1 MNELYLDFGDDHQR
15 AMLFIAGAEHHR
27 ATLENLL
34 QNFPKTR
41 SEAAIEADSLA
52 LPLTD
57 FSIASCNLGDDGI
70 TIGLDGSQRVGVLD
84 LPGEDTQIE
93 DTPVEDTPA
102 EKTPAEPAVVFE
114 AVVPKADGESDMGE
128 PPEAPAGAAEPQA
141 PSLRLFP
148 EELDDRDAV
157 ERVYEDHLKTIAA
170 YLKAKLSVL
179 VQCDK
184 AIVAHVYPRAVEL
197 SGRVA
202 VLDTEA
208 DPGEGAASKD
218 AMDQIAAVA
227 SASSGL
233 VARLGEMLL
242 DLKDTETLILAYL
255 DLLCAG
261 PENSLTQ
268 ESRRLAEHLFR
279 HPKASL
285 LAFVDPTLSLPPIL
299 ASRFPIHLEL
309 AGIDRERCLTGGK
322 TVPTL
327 ALITLASERKLC
339 ASFDPA
345 ALFKHVSGFNPV
357 QYRDAMRFVDATAK
371 GRVTEGE
378 LISALQTFKKGSG
391 QDVQLPDKSFADI
404 GGYQDLVARLQQ
416 VARLMAGERVA
427 GIPEKLRRQLLPQGL
442 LLHGQPGTGKTLL
455 AKALAN
461 EMNATIQIVSG
472 PEVMDM
478 YVGES
483 ERKIR
488 NLFATAR
495 RNAPSV
501 IIFDEFDAIATQRS
515 ERPDGGN
522 RAGNAVVAQLL
533 TELDGFHEDLDVLV
547 VATTNRIDIIDE
559 ALLRPSRFM
568 PIEVP
573 LPDAVARRAIAELHA
588 RGYHVAEHLPE
599 DAVRLIAEYTEGL
612 NGDEIRAVFQEAATA
627 LFLEQGKIDLPMLG
641 SFVGRMR
648 ERREQRRRRHLGAR
662 APSLRGDQARD
673 SPRSEDP
680 SSSTPATPA
689 PAESA
694 PTEPEPTESEL
705 TEEPP

>member
-1 MNELYLDFGDDHQR
+1 MNELYLDFGDDDQR
-15 AMLFIAGAEHHR
+15 AMLFIAGAKHHR

-34 QNFPKTR
+34 QNFPQTR
-41 SEAAIEADSLA
+41 SKEAIEPDSLA

-57 FSIASCNLGDDGI
+57 FSITSSDLGDDGI
-70 TIGLDGSQRVGVLD
+70 AVGLDGSRRVGVLD
-84 LPGEDTQIE
+84 PPAREDAQE
-93 DTPVEDTPA
+93 RPRLE
-102 EKTPAEPAVVFE
+102 FE
-114 AVVPKADGESDMGE
+114 AVGDRAEAAGEL
-128 PPEAPAGAAEPQA
+128 PAAPAA
-141 PSLRLFP
+141 RLFP
-148 EELDDRDAV
+148 EKLDDRNAV
-157 ERVYEDHLKTIAA
+157 ELVYEDHLLTIAA
-170 YLKAKLSVL
+170 YLRAKLSVL

-208 DPGEGAASKD
+208 DPGEGTPGD
-218 AMDQIAAVA
+218 AMDQIAAMA

-233 VARLGEMLL
+233 IARLGEMLI

-309 AGIDRERCLTGGK
+309 AGIDRERRLTGGK

-327 ALITLASERKLC
+327 ALITLAGERKRC
-339 ASFDPA
+339 KGFDPA

-357 QYRDAMRFVDATAK
+357 QYRDAMRFVDATAR

-391 QDVQLPDKSFADI
+391 QDVQLPDKSFDDI
-404 GGYQDLVARLQQ
+404 GGYQDLVARLRQ

-427 GIPEKLRRQLLPQGL
+427 RVPEALRRQLLPQGL

-515 ERPDGGN
+515 ELPDGGN

-573 LPDAVARRAIAELHA
+573 LPDSAARLAIAELHA

-599 DAVRLIAEYTEGL
+599 DALRLIAEYSQGL

-627 LFLEQGKIDLPMLG
+627 LYLEQGKIDLPALG

-662 APSLRGDQARD
+662 APSLREDQTRD
-673 SPRSEDP
+673 RSRRTEDP
-680 SSSTPATPA
+680 TSSTPETPV
-689 PAESA
+689 PAESP
-694 PTEPEPTESEL
+694 PTEPEPTE
-705 TEEPP
+705 EPPENVPTHP